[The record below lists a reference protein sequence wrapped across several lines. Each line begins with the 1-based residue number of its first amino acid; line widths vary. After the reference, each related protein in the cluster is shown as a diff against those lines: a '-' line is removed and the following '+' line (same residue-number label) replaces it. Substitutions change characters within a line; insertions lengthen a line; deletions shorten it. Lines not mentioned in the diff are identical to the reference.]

1 MSMLPFVKIGWKT
14 SLKGQIPYNRKNP
27 ISPEQSS
34 ICVPSHMLYP
44 NPLIFLHRY
53 DMYLTYVQHFSCRGP
68 KHISIVIFSIS
79 LVCCQLEDKGRTTL
93 HRLLWHK
100 STKLMLR
107 GGNHPGATEKMHFC
121 ISFFKCCIFVSAC
134 LYFVFVFIW
143 RTDPPP
149 AQVFAEWWLWQKAG
163 FRSKGFLCLPSTGW
177 WPGNMR
183 KTSHYSWFRIPS

>member
-1 MSMLPFVKIGWKT
+1 MIIQNFWTPLVWAENFPPICCT
-14 SLKGQIPYNRKNP
+14 QI
-27 ISPEQSS
+27 
-34 ICVPSHMLYP
+34 
-44 NPLIFLHRY
+44 HRFFF
-53 DMYLTYVQHFSCRGP
+53 TQIWYVYAMIWQHFPCLGP

-107 GGNHPGATEKMHFC
+107 GGNHPGATEKMHFVFLSSNVVFLFLLTC
-121 ISFFKCCIFVSAC
+121 ILFFF
-134 LYFVFVFIW
+134 LW
-143 RTDPPP
+143 RTDPPS
-149 AQVFAEWWLWQKAG
+149 AQFFAEWWLWQKAG

-183 KTSHYSWFRIPS
+183 KTSHYSWFLPSTSI